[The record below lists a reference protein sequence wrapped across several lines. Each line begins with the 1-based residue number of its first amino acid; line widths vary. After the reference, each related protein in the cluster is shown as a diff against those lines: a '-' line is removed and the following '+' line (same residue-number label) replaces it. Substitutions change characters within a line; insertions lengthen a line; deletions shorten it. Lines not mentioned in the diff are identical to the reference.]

1 MSDFELDYGVRSG
14 PCSNTVAI
22 VYYLIQTIKIIS
34 IIVPILLIIWGVL
47 SYTLTRKSKDKKKIA
62 KAKKPFIIK
71 LIVAALVFIIP
82 WIASIVIGLN
92 ADESNVDWK
101 TCWSYGWGILPY
113 FSPLTEDD
121 VVELKPVI
129 YIYPEEETDITV
141 TIPNSH
147 KLLVSYPK
155 YTDGW
160 DVKAYPDGTLIDNK
174 TGRELYSLY
183 YESNYDIKPDM
194 NTGFVFKGED
204 TISFLEEKLAIIG
217 LNDKEAEEFIVYW
230 LPILQNNKYNYIYF
244 ATTEEL
250 NEKMPLKFSKEPD
263 TLIRTLMMYKPL
275 NKEIKVKEQKLKQG
289 VRSGYTVIEWG
300 GSLIK

>member
-1 MSDFELDYGVRSG
+1 MSDFELDFDGNT
-14 PCSNTVAI
+14 PCVFCSSHYFYI
-22 VYYLIQTIKIIS
+22 VY
-34 IIVPILLIIWGVL
+34 IVKVMQIVIPIALIIWAII
-47 SYTLTRKSKDKKKIA
+47 SYILARKSKNKKRIE

-71 LIVAALVFIIP
+71 LVIAVIVFIMP
-82 WIASIVIGLN
+82 SLFTVIVNSQIKTG
-92 ADESNVDWK
+92 DHGWK
-101 TCWSYGWGILPY
+101 TCWKCSWIKVFNRESLE
-113 FSPLTEDD
+113 F
-121 VVELKPVI
+121 KPVI
-129 YIYPEEETDITV
+129 YIYPKEETDITV
-141 TIPNSH
+141 TIPNSD

-160 DVKAYPDGTLIDNK
+160 NVKAYPDGTLIDNK

-194 NTGFVFKGED
+194 NTGFVVKGED

-250 NEKMPLKFSKEPD
+250 NEKMPLEFSKEPD

-289 VRSGYTVIEWG
+289 IRSGYTVIEWG